1 MTHERTK
8 KDLLYSMIFFSIA
21 LVFFYIAYIIVP
33 RIDIA
38 CDPGIRARIPQDA
51 IIETTYFSK
60 RRGSPVGELVL
71 AKDLIVLGPNGN
83 IILLKSGVVLGIAI
97 AVVKVMPLLIFMSF
111 LTGYTGLWLVYKSL
125 TGRDLWFPRLRTL
138 SISFV
143 ASLAALLIPSWPDIG
158 PGSEAYLRIEEFT
171 YSNGITI
178 VHDGLLAS
186 SYRII
191 AAQALS
197 VIIIMTLV
205 CIGILFIG
213 IGFVFAY
220 MRSR

>member
-1 MTHERTK
+1 MTLVSRSVFPRTP
-8 KDLLYSMIFFSIA
+8 S
-21 LVFFYIAYIIVP
+21 
-33 RIDIA
+33 
-38 CDPGIRARIPQDA
+38 
-51 IIETTYFSK
+51 
-60 RRGSPVGELVL
+60 
-71 AKDLIVLGPNGN
+71 GN
-83 IILLKSGVVLGIAI
+83 IILLRSGVVLGTAI

-125 TGRDLWFPRLRTL
+125 TGREMWFPKFRTL

-171 YSNGITI
+171 YSSGITI

-197 VIIIMTLV
+197 IIIIMTLV
-205 CIGILFIG
+205 YIGILFIG

-220 MRSR
+220 MRSK